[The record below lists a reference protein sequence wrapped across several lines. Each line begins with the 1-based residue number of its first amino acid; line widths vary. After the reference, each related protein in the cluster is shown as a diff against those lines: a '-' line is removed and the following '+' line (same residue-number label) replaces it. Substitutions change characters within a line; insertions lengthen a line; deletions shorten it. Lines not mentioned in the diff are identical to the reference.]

1 MISNRFPF
9 IYWII
14 SNARQQR
21 ATGNF
26 KEVRRA
32 DKVWQYPDS

>member
-1 MISNRFPF
+1 MVMISNRFPF

-26 KEVRRA
+26 KEV
-32 DKVWQYPDS
+32 